1 MQNTYTE
8 QDIRSRL
15 SISTYVFRGHRA
27 LSIKTL
33 AELTEHG
40 FRRVELWESPD
51 QYEMTR
57 MDSIEHVLRDCAET
71 GVEICAYHASL
82 TNLSEIDTPEDR
94 AKSLDRCKRQIDTLR
109 GAGAK
114 IWGSHIREV
123 TPEAEECLAELLAY
137 VEGTD
142 VVIVLENFA
151 RQRTSVA
158 DRVAL
163 MDKMAHPQL
172 GLVLDIGHV
181 RNGQGEN
188 PMTLPGGPSE
198 VLDVCAAHLRFL
210 HLHGFVETDHYPP
223 LVDGD
228 RIQWAELFQK
238 LHDIGYGGFFNFEP
252 RGAAFHENTLEMT
265 ERAPAVIAEML
276 HNGG

>member
-1 MQNTYTE
+1 MLQTYTE
-8 QDIRSRL
+8 QDIRERL

-27 LSIKTL
+27 LSVKTL
-33 AELTEHG
+33 TELAEHG

-57 MDSIEHVLRDCAET
+57 MDSMEYVIRDCEEV
-71 GVEICAYHASL
+71 GVDICAYHASL
-82 TNLSEIDTPEDR
+82 TGLSEIATKEDR
-94 AKSLDRCKRQIDTLR
+94 AKSLDKCKRQIDTLCA
-109 GAGAK
+109 AGAR

-123 TPEAEECLAELLAY
+123 PPEAEECLAELLAY
-137 VEGTD
+137 IEGTD
-142 VVIVLENFA
+142 VMIVLENFA

-163 MDKMAHPQL
+163 MEKMAHPQL

-181 RNGQGEN
+181 RNAQGEN
-188 PMTLPGGPSE
+188 PMTLAGGPSE
-198 VLDVCAAHLRFL
+198 VLDICAPHLRFL
-210 HLHGFVETDHYPP
+210 HLHGFVDTDHYPP
-223 LVDGD
+223 LVEGD

-238 LHDIGYGGFFNFEP
+238 LHDIGYDGFFNFEP

-265 ERAPAVIAEML
+265 ARTPAIIAEML
-276 HNGG
+276 QDEE